1 MNSANDVARL
11 LEDLKAAGKTGPEI
25 IHQIAVACLG
35 WPYVFGAWGE
45 MCTPSGR
52 KRRASDAHP
61 TIVSKCQVLSG
72 KKSDCAGCKWG
83 IGVRMYDCRGF
94 THWLLDQVGITIK
107 GQGATSQWNTAANW
121 QQKGDIGTMPDV
133 VCCVFK
139 QKGSTMEHTGMHI
152 GGGRIIHCSSGVQE
166 GKTSDKGWTHYAIPA
181 GLYEAAPA
189 PEPAPKPAEPTHR
202 TLRINSRGDDVKQ
215 LQERLADLGYTPG
228 AADGIFGS
236 RTAAAVKAFQ
246 ADHALAVDGIV
257 GPLTWAALDAAKAG
271 GPDPVELDTYRVI
284 IEGVTW
290 AQYRKILEICPL
302 ADAIREG

>member
-1 MNSANDVARL
+1 MNSANDVTRL
-11 LEDLKAAGKTGPEI
+11 LDGLKAAGKTGPEI
-25 IHQIAVACLG
+25 IPQLAVACLG

-83 IGVRMYDCRGF
+83 VGVRMYDCRGF

-121 QQKGDIGTMPDV
+121 TQKGEIRSMPDV

-139 QKGSTMEHTGMHI
+139 QSGSKMEHTGMHI

-166 GKTSDKGWTHYAIPA
+166 GKTTDRGWTHYAIPA
-181 GLYEAAPA
+181 GLYEAVPA
-189 PEPAPKPAEPTHR
+189 PEPAEPERR
-202 TLRINSRGDDVKQ
+202 TLRTNCRGEDVKQ
-215 LQERLADLGYTPG
+215 LQEKLTELGYNPG
-228 AADGIFGS
+228 TADGIFGS
-236 RTAAAVKAFQ
+236 RTCAAVKSFQ
-246 ADHALAVDGIV
+246 ADRGLAADGVV
-257 GPLTWAALDAAKAG
+257 GPLTRAALDAAKPA
-271 GPDPVELDTYRVI
+271 DPVEIVTYRVTI
-284 IEGVTW
+284 DGVTW
-290 AQYRKILEICPL
+290 EQYRKILEICPL